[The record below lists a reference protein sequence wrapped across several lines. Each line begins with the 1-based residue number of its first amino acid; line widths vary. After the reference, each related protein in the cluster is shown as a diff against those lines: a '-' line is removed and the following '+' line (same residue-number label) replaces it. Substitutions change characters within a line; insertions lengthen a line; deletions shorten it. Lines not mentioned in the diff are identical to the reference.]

1 MSINPAAGQPRLG
14 IGVISAGRVGAV
26 LGAALRA
33 AGHAITGVHA
43 VSEDSRSR
51 AEALLP
57 EVPILTPEEICRR
70 SELVLFAVPD
80 DALAPLVAG
89 LAENGHLQ
97 MGQLLIHTSGKY
109 GTEVFGPA
117 AAKGCIGLAV
127 HPIMTFTGMSIDLA
141 RLPDCPF
148 GVTAPATVL
157 PIAQA
162 LVVEMGGEPLT
173 IAEADRTRYHLALAH
188 GSNHL
193 VTLVAQAT
201 EQLAACGLAEPAGA
215 IAPLLRASL
224 ENALVSGQN
233 ALTGPISRGDV
244 GTLAS
249 HLSVLADPDTPDDL
263 AIAYRALA
271 EATALRAVQ
280 TGRLSA
286 HLAAPIFALLSE
298 QQPKEQP

>member
-1 MSINPAAGQPRLG
+1 MSINPAAQPRLG
-14 IGVISAGRVGAV
+14 IGIISAGRVGAV

-43 VSEDSRSR
+43 VSEESRTR

-57 EVPILTPEEICRR
+57 EVPVLEPEEICRR

-80 DALAPLVAG
+80 DALAPLISG
-89 LAENGHLQ
+89 LADNGHLQ
-97 MGQLLIHTSGKY
+97 LGQLLIHTSGKY
-109 GTEVFGPA
+109 GTDVFAPA
-117 AAKGCIGLAV
+117 TAKGCIGLAV

-173 IAEADRTRYHLALAH
+173 IAEADRARYHLALAH

-193 VTLVAQAT
+193 VTVVAQAT
-201 EQLAACGLAEPAGA
+201 EQLAACGVSEPAAA

-244 GTLAS
+244 GTLGS
-249 HLSVLADPDTPDDL
+249 HLQVLADPDIPDDL

-271 EATALRAVQ
+271 EATALRAVH

-286 HLAAPIFALLSE
+286 HLAAPILALLSE
-298 QQPKEQP
+298 QPPKEHP